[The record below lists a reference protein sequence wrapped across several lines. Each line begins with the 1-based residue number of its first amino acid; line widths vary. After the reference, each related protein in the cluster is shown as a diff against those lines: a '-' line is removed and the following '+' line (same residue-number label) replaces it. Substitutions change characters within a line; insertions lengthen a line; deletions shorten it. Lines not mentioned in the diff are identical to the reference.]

1 MSIALPP
8 EPPEAGS
15 HRLRRARVAIS
26 RYGRERLALIIRIA
40 TDSTLPV
47 LILMAVGAALFAA
60 LINAPQEIV
69 IGILAIGVFTA
80 VLEIRMHNDKRDR

>member
-8 EPPEAGS
+8 DPPESGR
-15 HRLRRARVAIS
+15 HRLRRARVAIGRS
-26 RYGRERLALIIRIA
+26 ARERLALIIRIA

-47 LILMAVGAALFAA
+47 LILMAVGAALLAA

-69 IGILAIGVFTA
+69 VGVLFIGIFTA